1 MELIQQYEP
10 IERGLFSGAVGY
22 INPNKDFDFNVVIRS
37 LLYNAQN
44 HYLSYL
50 VGSGIT
56 IYSNPEQEYEECL
69 LKAKAMETVL
79 GN

>member
-1 MELIQQYEP
+1 MELIQRFEP